1 MAIQVEIGQARP
13 DTRFCGWCQQYLPNT
28 IELHHCVSAPQEKRY
43 EWQCD
48 DCGAWYEP
56 QRGLPG
62 HGHVC
67 KASRRPVNTIELV
80 ERLVLPKSAMK
91 LLAKPKSV
99 STEPA
104 NSERDTANTSPA
116 VSTEPANNSAPAN
129 SKTDRKAYCVN

>member
-1 MAIQVEIGQARP
+1 M
-13 DTRFCGWCQQYLPNT
+13 
-28 IELHHCVSAPQEKRY
+28 
-43 EWQCD
+43 
-48 DCGAWYEP
+48 
-56 QRGLPG
+56 
-62 HGHVC
+62 
-67 KASRRPVNTIELV
+67 
-80 ERLVLPKSAMK
+80 LPKSAMK